1 MLLFSILFSLE
12 SSYTSQCKGSGSQGW
27 SRHPQ
32 SSSGWDAVSPPPSP
46 QPVSNLVVAQE
57 ALWDCELFRALP
69 ICLCS
74 LWAATGTA
82 NRKNYWFETA
92 NLSSVRVKMQLCSCV
107 QWGGLMLILE
117 IGKTT
122 IMGLNSR
129 KMPWFV
135 TYERENSIPC
145 QSVTHFRDPEPFTLF
160 CTVCEGLKSFST
172 ILNIILLL

>member
-1 MLLFSILFSLE
+1 MAHTAE
-12 SSYTSQCKGSGSQGW
+12 VGT
-27 SRHPQ
+27 H
-32 SSSGWDAVSPPPSP
+32 SPPAAEMPCPPRPSP

-57 ALWDCELFRALP
+57 ALLDCELFRTLP

-92 NLSSVRVKMQLCSCV
+92 NLSSVRVKMQLCSYV

-129 KMPWFV
+129 KMPWFL

-145 QSVTHFRDPEPFTLF
+145 QSLTHFRDPEPFTLF